1 MSVEAFLTGNG
12 SAGDRPPGGGRRR
25 SEDRRSRATIA
36 SRLPVHPILRFGAS
50 PLTTPSEPIEDF
62 GRNWQDLVDDMVA
75 TMYAAPGVGLAAPQI
90 GVGVRL
96 MVIDITVGEKDGELI
111 VMANP
116 EILDSRGS
124 QSEEEGCLSVPGYS
138 GVTRRP
144 AWVRVR
150 GQRLDGSFYEM
161 EGDGLLARAFAHEV
175 DHLNGRLFLDRL
187 GLLKRDLIVRK
198 LRRRL
203 RRGDW

>member
-1 MSVEAFLTGNG
+1 MPL
-12 SAGDRPPGGGRRR
+12 
-25 SEDRRSRATIA
+25 
-36 SRLPVHPILRFGAS
+36 HPILRYGAS
-50 PLTTPSEPIEDF
+50 PLTTPSEPIQDF
-62 GRNWQDLVDDMVA
+62 DQNWQELVDNMVA

-96 MVIDITVGEKDGELI
+96 MVIDITVGEEEGKLI

-116 EILDSRGS
+116 EILESRGS

-150 GQRLDGSFYEM
+150 GQRLDGSVYEM

-187 GLLKRDLIVRK
+187 GVLKRDLIVRK
-198 LRRRL
+198 LRRRM

>member
-1 MSVEAFLTGNG
+1 M
-12 SAGDRPPGGGRRR
+12 
-25 SEDRRSRATIA
+25 
-36 SRLPVHPILRFGAS
+36 PVRPILRYGAP
-50 PLTTPSEPIEDF
+50 PLTTPSDPIEDF
-62 GRNWQDLVDDMVA
+62 GQDWQELVDDMVA

-90 GVGVRL
+90 GVNARL
-96 MVIDITVGEKDGELI
+96 MVIDITAGEQDGELI

-116 EILDSRGS
+116 EILESRGS

-150 GQRLDGSFYEM
+150 GQRLDGSSFEM
-161 EGDGLLARAFAHEV
+161 EGEGLLARAFAHEV

-187 GLLKRDLIVRK
+187 GMLKRDLIVRK
-198 LRRRL
+198 LRRRM

>member
-1 MSVEAFLTGNG
+1 MPL
-12 SAGDRPPGGGRRR
+12 R
-25 SEDRRSRATIA
+25 
-36 SRLPVHPILRFGAS
+36 PILRYGAS
-50 PLTTPSEPIEDF
+50 PLTTPSEPIQDF
-62 GRNWQDLVDDMVA
+62 DQNWQELVDDMVA

-96 MVIDITVGEKDGELI
+96 MVIDITVGEEEGKLI

-116 EILDSRGS
+116 EILESQGS

-150 GQRLDGSFYEM
+150 GQCLDGSVYEM

-187 GLLKRDLIVRK
+187 GVLKRDLIVRK
-198 LRRRL
+198 LRRRM